1 MTKSIQKGS
10 GNMSD
15 KEMQFM
21 KAQQIVE
28 DVKKEIARFIVGQE
42 DIVEQVLWSIFAG
55 GHVLLEGL
63 PGLGKTMLVRT
74 ISESMDL
81 SFSRIQF
88 TPDLMPAD
96 ITGTMLLQP
105 DEGGKQHFA
114 FHRGPL
120 FSHIVLADEIN
131 RATPKTQSA
140 LLEAMGEQTVTV
152 MGETKQLERPFFVL
166 ATQNPIDL
174 EGTYPLPEAQMD
186 RFICKILVGYPSK
199 EELREIMKRTTGTE
213 SISIEKVASMEDVL
227 FLQSLSKEVLLSE
240 EMLDYAI
247 DIVTMTHPDAQAAPE
262 IVQKYVQYG
271 SGPRG
276 LQSLIKMAKTRA
288 LFAGRYHVSAGDL
301 KQTAIPVLRHRLLL
315 NFEAEA
321 SGIQADHVLAEIVE
335 AAYTLGKGS
344 SAS

>member
-1 MTKSIQKGS
+1 
-10 GNMSD
+10 MSD

-42 DIVEQVLWSIFAG
+42 EVVEQVLWSIFAG

-105 DEGGKQHFA
+105 DEDGKQHFT
-114 FHRGPL
+114 FHKGPL

-152 MGETKQLERPFFVL
+152 MGETKKLERPFFVL

-186 RFICKILVGYPSK
+186 RFMCKILVGYPSK

-213 SISIEKVASMEDVL
+213 SISIEKIASIEDVL
-227 FLQSLSKEVLLSE
+227 FLQSLSKEVLVSE

-247 DIVTMTHPDAQAAPE
+247 NIVAMTHPDAEAVPE

-276 LQSLIKMAKTRA
+276 LQSLLKMAKIRA
-288 LFAGRYHVSAGDL
+288 LFAGRYHVSAGDV

-335 AAYTLGKGS
+335 AAYTAGKGS
-344 SAS
+344 SIS